1 MRIPPLFIALLAF
14 SVFAGMSLWRSRDL
28 QLDRQPPPQD
38 RVVITAPVLLAL
50 YGGDRFLAAN
60 LETMRLAATGMQY
73 GQTDTGYLVRAQQVV
88 AQLNAC
94 HEDNYYMANGLLSW
108 GGAVSE
114 GNQVLRAAV
123 RCRSWDFVPA
133 FFYGVNLAF
142 FQRDIPEAQ
151 RMLEIGAQR
160 SAENAAGLRK
170 LAVVLQAKTFAD
182 EQLALNYLSQ
192 QRDGAHDPKL
202 REMLDMRVVRLQGLI
217 SLREA
222 QRSFESK
229 SGPLVRL
236 EQLVESGLLSS
247 IPEDPLR
254 LGYELRDGQIIL
266 KKIKIAGMEELP

>member
-1 MRIPPLFIALLAF
+1 
-14 SVFAGMSLWRSRDL
+14 
-28 QLDRQPPPQD
+28 
-38 RVVITAPVLLAL
+38 
-50 YGGDRFLAAN
+50 
-60 LETMRLAATGMQY
+60 
-73 GQTDTGYLVRAQQVV
+73 
-88 AQLNAC
+88 
-94 HEDNYYMANGLLSW
+94 
-108 GGAVSE
+108 
-114 GNQVLRAAV
+114 
-123 RCRSWDFVPA
+123 
-133 FFYGVNLAF
+133 
-142 FQRDIPEAQ
+142 
-151 RMLEIGAQR
+151 MLEIGAQR